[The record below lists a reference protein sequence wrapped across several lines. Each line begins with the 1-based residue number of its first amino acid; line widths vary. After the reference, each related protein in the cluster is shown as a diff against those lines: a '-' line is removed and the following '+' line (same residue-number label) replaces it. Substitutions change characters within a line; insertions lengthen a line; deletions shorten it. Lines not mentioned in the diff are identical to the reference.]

1 MFEKIGPNHVRSSWG
16 FEVSVRRE
24 ATQIYVEYR
33 EGNRVVLFDNT
44 MNVASLGYPLFTLR
58 PKYIAHWAPPF
69 DGELLDQEKRKL
81 IIGNLAVALD
91 FMGITSDARD
101 EQANVIGNFDSQ
113 GWVWKDEQ
121 WLNK

>member
-1 MFEKIGPNHVRSSWG
+1 MCVVRG
-16 FEVSVRRE
+16 DLRCPFGGKRLRFTLNIVKAIVSC
-24 ATQIYVEYR
+24 ALTI
-33 EGNRVVLFDNT
+33 L
-44 MNVASLGYPLFTLR
+44 MNAASLGYPLFTLR

-81 IIGNLAVALD
+81 IIENLAGALD
-91 FMGITSDARD
+91 FMGITSDTRD